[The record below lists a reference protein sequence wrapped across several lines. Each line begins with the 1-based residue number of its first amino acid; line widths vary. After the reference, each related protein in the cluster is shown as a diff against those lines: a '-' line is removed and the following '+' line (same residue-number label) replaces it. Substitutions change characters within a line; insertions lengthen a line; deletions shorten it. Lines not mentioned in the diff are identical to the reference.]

1 MDVKNV
7 KNVLRKEKHMNKASK
22 LLSLLLVLTI
32 VFSLSV
38 TALAADTYTITI
50 KGDGSTADHTYEAYQ
65 IFSGDLHDPNLA
77 KEENEPTQALILSNI
92 KWGSGVDTTA
102 ANFKTVFPDS
112 AAAEAKKLTTSD
124 EAQAFA
130 QKIARFL
137 SSTKSTSTGSN
148 EAGYTISGLDAGYYL
163 VKDKDNTLQ
172 NENDFYTAYMMK
184 VVGNVEATPKG
195 NKPTLKKQIQDNNSK
210 EWSDK
215 HAGFQLGDTVN
226 FRTISTVPSN
236 IASYETYTYIV
247 DDTMS
252 VGFTFNNDVKIKASD
267 GAELEDT
274 YYTVTVDPDNTNHF
288 TVSVDIKAA
297 IANGKI
303 STEQELYVYYSAI
316 LNEKAQFYFITH
328 NPDVVNTNTASLTY
342 SNNPNG
348 EGTGKTPDSTVTAW
362 TYPAIVNKVDGNGG
376 ALTGAKF
383 VVSRTGDLDVS
394 GITINENGE
403 LAGDGVDTLKAQ
415 LIPFHTGGIATYEVA
430 TDVEIAAGENITYVV
445 EAGTYVSMAGFGE
458 HSYYLY
464 EIKAPA
470 GFNRLSA
477 PVKFTVNAPKE
488 EAPDP
493 KNNPAWLTINDD
505 ETHVTSMEITV
516 KNQAGA
522 TLPET
527 GGIGTTLFYVIGAL
541 LVVGAG
547 VLLVTKK
554 RMGKADN

>member
-1 MDVKNV
+1 MK
-7 KNVLRKEKHMNKASK
+7 KTGK
-22 LLSLLLVLTI
+22 LLSLLLVVTI
-32 VFSLSV
+32 VLSLSV
-38 TALAADTYTITI
+38 TALAAGETYTITI
-50 KGDGSTADHTYEAYQ
+50 LGDKTTADHTFEAYQ
-65 IFSGDLHDPNLA
+65 VFAGDLYDANE
-77 KEENEPTQALILSNI
+77 KEEGASHSKILSNI
-92 KWGSGVDTTA
+92 VWGDGVDQTKVVNGQTLSQAFDGKTA
-102 ANFKTVFPDS
+102 AVIAEELANSNSVS
-112 AAAEAKKLTTSD
+112 A
-124 EAQAFA
+124 AQAFA
-130 QKIARFL
+130 KKIAPYL
-137 SSTKSTSTGSN
+137 STTYTTSTKDENSVN
-148 EAGYTISGLDAGYYL
+148 YLISGLAAGYYL
-163 VKDKDNTLQ
+163 VKDADNTLDDT
-172 NENDFYTAYMMK
+172 NDFYTAYLMK
-184 VVGNVEATPKG
+184 VVADVQAAPKG
-195 NKPTLKKQIQDNNSK
+195 NKPTLKKQIQDNNTQ
-210 EWSDK
+210 EWRNE
-215 HAGFQLGDTVN
+215 HAGIQLGDTVN
-226 FRTISTVPSN
+226 FRTISSVPSN
-236 IASYETYTYIV
+236 IGSYNTYTYVIN
-247 DDTMS
+247 DTMTE
-252 VGFTFNNDVKIKASD
+252 GFTFNNDVTIKVN
-267 GAELEDT
+267 GETELDDT
-274 YYTVTVDPDNTNHF
+274 YYTVSVDPDNANHF
-288 TVSVDIKAA
+288 TVNVNIKAA

-394 GITINENGE
+394 GITINEKGE

-430 TDVEIAAGENITYVV
+430 TDAEIAAGKNITYVV

-488 EAPDP
+488 EAL
-493 KNNPAWLTINDD
+493 NSRTNPAWLTINDD
-505 ETHVTSMEITV
+505 ETHVTSMEITI

-527 GGIGTTLFYVIGAL
+527 GGIGTTLFYVIGGL

>member
-1 MDVKNV
+1 MK
-7 KNVLRKEKHMNKASK
+7 KTGK
-22 LLSLLLVLTI
+22 LLLFLLVLTM
-32 VFSLSV
+32 VLSLSV
-38 TALAADTYTITI
+38 TALAAEPYTITI
-50 KGDGSTADHTYEAYQ
+50 KGDGSTANHTYEAYQ
-65 IFSGDLHDPNLA
+65 IFSGDLHDPNLT
-77 KEENEPTQALILSNI
+77 KEANEPTQALILSNI
-92 KWGSGVDTTA
+92 KWGAGVDTTKDG
-102 ANFKTVFPDS
+102 FKDAFPDS

-163 VKDKDNTLQ
+163 VKDRDNTLQ

-210 EWSDK
+210 EWYDK

-252 VGFTFNNDVKIKASD
+252 VGFTFNNDVKIKVSD

-288 TVSVDIKAA
+288 TVSVDIKSA
-297 IANGKI
+297 ITAGKL
-303 STEQELYVYYSAI
+303 THEQELYVYYSAI
-316 LNEKAQFYFITH
+316 LNEKAQFYLITH
-328 NPDVVNTNTASLTY
+328 NLNALNTNTASLTY

-362 TYPAIVNKVDGNGG
+362 TYPAIVSKVDGNGE

-430 TDVEIAAGENITYVV
+430 TDVEITAGANITYVV

-477 PVKFTVNAPKE
+477 PVKFTINTPKE
-488 EAPDP
+488 DAPDP
-493 KNNPAWLTINDD
+493 MNNPAWLTIDD
-505 ETHVTSMEITV
+505 KEAHETSMEITV

-527 GGIGTTLFYVIGAL
+527 GGIGTTLFYVIGGL